1 MIPIKRGARRFWRTE
16 APKGRQSKMKTIE
29 MIVPCFNESDVLQ
42 MFYDEV
48 TPVMQ
53 SLEGFD
59 YSFIFVNDGSS
70 DSTLDILRAFAQKD
84 SRVKY
89 ISFSRNFGKEAA
101 MLAGLKNSTADFVGI
116 LDADLQHS
124 PELIPEMV
132 KAVTEEEYDVAAA
145 KRSDRKGESGLKSFL
160 SDMFYKVANR
170 LTEVEI
176 DPGAQDFRIMKRKVA
191 LSIVSMA
198 EHNRFTKGI
207 FSFVGF
213 KTKWFAHENRER
225 AAGST
230 KWNLVKLLRYAF
242 DGILGFSN
250 SPLRIPLWSGA
261 VLGFAGFVYLIVYII
276 CRLSVGISALH
287 LLLSVLLLLGGLI
300 LVSLG
305 IIGEYIARIYTEV
318 KSRPPYIIDETNI

>member
-1 MIPIKRGARRFWRTE
+1 
-16 APKGRQSKMKTIE
+16 MKTIE
-29 MIVPCFNESDVLQ
+29 LIVPCFNESDVLE
-42 MFYDEV
+42 MFYNEV

-53 SLEGFD
+53 SLGNVD

-70 DSTLDILRAFAQKD
+70 DNTLKILKSFAEKD

-124 PELIPEMV
+124 PALIPEMLR
-132 KAVTEEEYDVAAA
+132 AVTEEGFDVAAA
-145 KRSDRKGESGLKSFL
+145 KRSDRKGENGLKSFL
-160 SDMFYKVANR
+160 SEMFYKVANR

-176 DPGAQDFRIMKRKVA
+176 DPGAQDFRIMKRKVV

-213 KTKWFAHENRER
+213 NTKWFAHENRER
-225 AAGST
+225 AAGET
-230 KWNLVKLLRYAF
+230 KWSIVKLFKYAL

-250 SPLRIPLWSGA
+250 APLKLSFWSGA
-261 VLGFAGFVYLIVYII
+261 LSFAFGVLYGLVFVIRRIIEHERFISVNLIIALI
-276 CRLSVGISALH
+276 CAV
-287 LLLSVLLLLGGLI
+287 GGLI
-300 LVSLG
+300 LICLG
-305 IIGEYIARIYTEV
+305 IIGEYLARIYTEV
-318 KSRPPYIIDETNI
+318 KNRPMYIIDETNIGE

>member
-1 MIPIKRGARRFWRTE
+1 MLFMYSRKAGKHF
-16 APKGRQSKMKTIE
+16 MKTIE
-29 MIVPCFNESDVLQ
+29 MIVPCFNESDVLE
-42 MFYDEV
+42 MFYSEV

-53 SLEGFD
+53 SLNGFE

-70 DSTLDILRAFAQKD
+70 DDTLKILKSFAEKD
-84 SRVKY
+84 SHVKY

-101 MLAGLKNSTADFVGI
+101 MLAGLKNSSADLVGI

-124 PELIPEMV
+124 PSLIPKMV
-132 KAVTEEEYDVAAA
+132 KAVTEEGFDVAAA
-145 KRSDRKGESGLKSFL
+145 KRSDRKGESKLKSFL
-160 SDMFYKVANR
+160 SDMFYKISNKM
-170 LTEVEI
+170 TEVEI
-176 DPGAQDFRIMKRKVA
+176 DPGAQDFRIMQRKVV

-213 KTKWFAHENRER
+213 NTKWFAHENRER
-225 AAGST
+225 AAGKT
-230 KWNLVKLLRYAF
+230 KWNLIKLLRYAF

-261 VLGFAGFVYLIVYII
+261 ALTLAGLVYLLVYVI
-276 CRLSVGISALH
+276 RRFTVGMTPFHFLFSVIL
-287 LLLSVLLLLGGLI
+287 VIGGLT

-318 KSRPPYIIDETNI
+318 KNRPIYIIDDTNI